1 MNNRKFV
8 NADGK
13 VVANKE
19 SGRNT
24 IHTSADLLREPYVQ
38 IDFAEAYFNRG
49 ITKHALRDYDG
60 ALADYSKSIRLEPAH
75 AKPYCF
81 RGRMKSDLKDYHGGI
96 DDFTKAL
103 ELNPDY
109 AEVYFDRAIAFLGVG
124 QKKEA
129 LADFQMAKYSGI
141 QISHEILERCK

>member
-1 MNNRKFV
+1 MNNRKFI

-13 VVANKE
+13 IVANKL
-19 SGRNT
+19 SSPDA
-24 IHTSADLLREPYVQ
+24 IHTRADPPREPYMQ
-38 IDFAEAYFNRG
+38 IDFAEAYFKRG
-49 ITKHALRDYDG
+49 ITKYALRDYDG
-60 ALADYSKSIRLEPAH
+60 ALADYTKSIHLEPAH
-75 AKPYCF
+75 AQPYCF

-124 QKKEA
+124 KKNEA
-129 LADFQMAKYSGI
+129 LADLQKAKGAGI
-141 QISHEILERCK
+141 QISQDILEQCK